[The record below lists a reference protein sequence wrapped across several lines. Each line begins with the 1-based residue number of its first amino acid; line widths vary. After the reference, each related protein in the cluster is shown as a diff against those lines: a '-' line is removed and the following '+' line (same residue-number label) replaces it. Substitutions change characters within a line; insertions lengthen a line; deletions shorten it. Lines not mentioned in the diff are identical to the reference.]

1 MGLGLEM
8 FRVFRFGHV
17 FEHTCLTQEFANLKR
32 NAGSV
37 TGKPLLCSELFQPV
51 GLYQITVA

>member
-17 FEHTCLTQEFANLKR
+17 FEHTCLTPEFANQKKYGIR
-32 NAGSV
+32 HGQTFNRKV
-37 TGKPLLCSELFQPV
+37 V
-51 GLYQITVA
+51 LYQITVA